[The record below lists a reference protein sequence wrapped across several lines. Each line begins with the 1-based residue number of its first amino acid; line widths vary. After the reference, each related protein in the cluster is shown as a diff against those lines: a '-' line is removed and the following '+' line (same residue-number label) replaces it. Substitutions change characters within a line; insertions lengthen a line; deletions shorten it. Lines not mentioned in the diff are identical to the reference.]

1 MNKKVFISG
10 SISEKKLDQKVIDNI
25 NTIISKKYEILIG
38 DAPGIDTLVQNYLG
52 FNHYNNVTVFSITSF
67 ARYLASENF
76 NTKYIPVNN
85 EIKKERER
93 QRYKDIAMSNESDF
107 SLVIWDGKSKGSY
120 SNILRA
126 LELNKYVKVFYSL
139 EKSFLDSTK
148 ISKQQ
153 IEYIYRLHNGY
164 SASELI
170 EYFKESGN
178 NFFKN
183 TQALNKYLIE
193 KDVFIKED
201 KQYIPQKNFESFFI
215 LEMYQGKTSGVKFK
229 NEFIDWLEL
238 NIKSTPKQSE
248 LF

>member
-10 SISEKKLDQKVIDNI
+10 SISEKKLDQRVIDNLD
-25 NTIISKKYEILIG
+25 TIISKEYEILIG
-38 DAPGIDTLVQNYLG
+38 DAPGIDTLVQNYLKIKK
-52 FNHYNNVTVFSITSF
+52 YNNVTVFSITPF
-67 ARYLASENF
+67 ARYLASEYF
-76 NTKYIPVNN
+76 HSRYIPVNN

-93 QRYKDIAMSNESDF
+93 QRCKDIAMSNESDF

-126 LELNKYVKVFYSL
+126 LELNKYVKVFYSS

-164 SASELI
+164 STSEVI

-193 KDVFIKED
+193 KGVFIKED
-201 KQYIPQKNFESFFI
+201 KQYVPQKNFESFFI